1 MLQEE
6 ASPPA
11 ATAAQVR
18 RIEAAAFARED
29 SFAVMGRA
37 AAAVAERARELPAP
51 LALVAGTGGNGGDA
65 SLAAAE
71 LKRGGRDVQLFHP
84 LGAPQGGDARK
95 AWQAAADA
103 GVASRTG
110 PLELPAGCG
119 LVDGLF
125 GIGLSRE
132 LGAEA
137 AAAVAAINARAR
149 TTLAID
155 VPSGLCADTGR
166 MLPAAVRAQRTVT
179 FFARKPGMLMRHG
192 PDCCGVVE
200 AAGLDCELPPDAE
213 RGAVVAGL
221 PAIAALRRG
230 SDSHKGSFGSVAVVG
245 GAAGMLGALYLAT
258 RAALAHGCGKVFAI
272 PCDPAAPPAD
282 LLHPEIMW
290 RAEPPAEAAAVVAGV
305 GMGDS
310 KDARARLAGLMEREV
325 PVLFDADALN
335 MLAADQDLRGR
346 LARRG
351 AASLLTPHP
360 GEAARLLAC
369 GRDEV
374 QADRLAAARR
384 LAAEAGAWVA
394 LKGAGTVVAAPNG
407 AWAVN
412 SSGNAGLAQAGS
424 GDALAGMVGALL
436 AQGLPPW
443 DALASG
449 VWLHGK
455 GAELAAAEHG
465 GCLGLP
471 LAAVVRHSSRHLAW
485 LASLRGIA
493 A

>member
-37 AAAVAERARELPAP
+37 AAAVAARARELPAP
-51 LALVAGTGGNGGDA
+51 LVLVAGTGGNGGDA
-65 SLAAAE
+65 ALAAVE
-71 LKRGGRDVQLFHP
+71 LRRGGRDVQLFYP
-84 LGAPQGGDARK
+84 LGPPREGDALK
-95 AWQAAADA
+95 AWRAAEEA
-103 GVASRTG
+103 GAAGRTG
-110 PLELPAGCG
+110 PLDLPAGCG
-119 LVDGLF
+119 VVDGLF

-137 AAAVAAINARAR
+137 QAAVAAVNARAR
-149 TTLAID
+149 ATLAVD

-166 MLPAAVRAQRTVT
+166 LLPAAARAARTVT
-179 FFARKPGMLMRHG
+179 FFARKPGLLMRHG

-200 AAGLDCELPPDAE
+200 VDGLGCELPPDAE
-213 RGAVVAGL
+213 RGAVIAGL
-221 PAIAALRRG
+221 AGIAALRRG
-230 SDSHKGSFGSVAVVG
+230 SDSHKGSFGSLAVVG
-245 GAAGMLGALYLAT
+245 GAAGMLGALHLAT
-258 RAALAHGCGKVFAI
+258 RAALAHGCGKVFAV
-272 PCDPAAPPAD
+272 PCDPAAPPVD
-282 LLHPEIMW
+282 LLQPEIMW
-290 RAEPPAEAAAVVAGV
+290 RAEAPDEADALVAGV
-305 GMGDS
+305 GMGDA
-310 KDARARLAGLMEREV
+310 KEARARLACLLEREV
-325 PVLFDADALN
+325 PVLLDADALN
-335 MLAADQDLRGR
+335 MTAADRGLRKR
-346 LARRG
+346 LRNRR

-384 LAAEAGAWVA
+384 LAADAGAWVA
-394 LKGAGTVVAAPNG
+394 LKGAGTVVAAPDG
-407 AWAVN
+407 SWAVN

-424 GDALAGMVGALL
+424 GDVLAGVIGALL
-436 AQGLPPW
+436 AQGMSPW
-443 DALASG
+443 AAAAGG

-465 GCLGLP
+465 GCLGLS